1 MLFPRDER
9 LVGYL
14 ILLLYLAGCETE
26 ERFSAGGVTLKVTDC
41 TRLCTGPPMF
51 GRHRKMFH
59 PSVARDEGTAPDFAP
74 TACIRRVL
82 RATGRLWVVRW
93 K

>member
-1 MLFPRDER
+1 MATNTEKELALRNSGLGRALRVPTFRNLLIAD
-9 LVGYL
+9 LVSDIAPSTQDSG
-14 ILLLYLAGCETE
+14 
-26 ERFSAGGVTLKVTDC
+26 RM
-41 TRLCTGPPMF
+41 MF
-51 GRHRKMFH
+51 GRHRKMFS

-74 TACIRRVL
+74 TACIRRML